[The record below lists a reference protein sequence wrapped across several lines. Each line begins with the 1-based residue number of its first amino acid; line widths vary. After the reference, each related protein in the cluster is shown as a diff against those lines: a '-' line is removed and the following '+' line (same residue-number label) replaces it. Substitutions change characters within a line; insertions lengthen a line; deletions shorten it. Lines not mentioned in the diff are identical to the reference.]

1 VISQLPGW
9 LRDRIWGPAQGGTP
23 HWKKRVLHA
32 ARLILVLI
40 RDLAGEQLTLRAM
53 SLVYT
58 TLLSIVPLLA
68 LSFSVLKAF
77 GVYNQ
82 LEPALRRFLTPLG
95 PQGDEMTAK
104 IIGFIENIDVGV
116 LGSVGL
122 ALLIYTAV
130 SLVQKLEEAFNH
142 IWHVARPRSLA
153 ERFSHYLSVLLLGPL
168 LVFAALGIT
177 ASVLHVAVVQ
187 RLLAV
192 APLGHLF
199 HVAGRVL
206 PYVLV
211 IGAFTFIYV
220 FIPNTRVRLQA
231 ALLGGVTGGTLWQ
244 TAGRAFALFVT
255 HATSYST
262 IYSSFAILL
271 LSMIWLYLSWLILL
285 FGASLAFYWQHPQY
299 LVAEAGEPRLSNRM
313 RERVSLAV
321 MSLVAA
327 HHRRGGAPWT
337 AERLSGVL
345 NVPMHAVAPVLDALE
360 AGGVLV
366 RTAGDPPGYLPS
378 RSLSAVSVAEVL
390 RTVRSASEEGALQP
404 SGLPLPPVIEA
415 VLERLDRNLEA
426 GLEGLTLE
434 GLAADEQDATSS
446 PGAGRGARL

>member
-1 VISQLPGW
+1 
-9 LRDRIWGPAQGGTP
+9 
-23 HWKKRVLHA
+23 
-32 ARLILVLI
+32 
-40 RDLAGEQLTLRAM
+40 
-53 SLVYT
+53 
-58 TLLSIVPLLA
+58 
-68 LSFSVLKAF
+68 
-77 GVYNQ
+77 
-82 LEPALRRFLTPLG
+82 
-95 PQGDEMTAK
+95 
-104 IIGFIENIDVGV
+104 
-116 LGSVGL
+116 
-122 ALLIYTAV
+122 
-130 SLVQKLEEAFNH
+130 
-142 IWHVARPRSLA
+142 
-153 ERFSHYLSVLLLGPL
+153 
-168 LVFAALGIT
+168 
-177 ASVLHVAVVQ
+177 
-187 RLLAV
+187 
-192 APLGHLF
+192 
-199 HVAGRVL
+199 
-206 PYVLV
+206 
-211 IGAFTFIYV
+211 
-220 FIPNTRVRLQA
+220 
-231 ALLGGVTGGTLWQ
+231 VTGGTLWQ